1 MKMVSGEFWNTV
13 KTNTKFLVI
22 SHIFPDGDAVGSL
35 LAMGRVLKTIGKKTT
50 MVIKDKIPECFDFL
64 PGINEVKRDFDGVF
78 DCVIVLD
85 CSDVER
91 VGIKA
96 NLKTI
101 GNVVVNIDHHPGNTY
116 FGDINIVDSGVSS
129 VGEILYKLFEDFGI
143 QFDTCLGETIFTSI
157 ATDTGSFKYSNTTP
171 DCMSICSKL
180 IGVGVRPE
188 KISRFVFETKTL
200 KSLQLLQKALSSL
213 KIGKDGLYAWME
225 VPLKIQAELKADD
238 EDFEGI
244 INYARQIKG
253 VEVGILFRE
262 VDNGAKISFRSNDWV
277 DVGKLARELGGG
289 GHTKASGCMV
299 KGDYDII
306 KKRVLDKIRTELSQ
320 KRAEG

>member
-1 MKMVSGEFWNTV
+1 V

-35 LAMGRVLKTIGKKTT
+35 LATGMVLKTMGKKTT
-50 MVIKDKIPECFDFL
+50 MVIMDKTPECFDFL
-64 PGINEVKRDFDGVF
+64 PGINEVKRGFDGVF

-85 CSDVER
+85 CSDVDR
-91 VGIKA
+91 IGIKA

-101 GNVVVNIDHHPGNTY
+101 GRIIVNIDHHPGNTY
-116 FGDINIVDSGVSS
+116 FGDVNIVDPSASS
-129 VGEILYKLFEDFGI
+129 VGEILYKLFKELEI
-143 QFDTCLGETIFTSI
+143 QFDTCLGECIFTSI

-171 DCMSICSKL
+171 DCMRICSEL

-188 KISRFVFETKTL
+188 RVSRFVFETKAI

-225 VPLKIQAELKADD
+225 VPLKIQTELKVDD

-262 VDNGAKISFRSNDWV
+262 MDKGVKISFRSNDWF

-289 GHTKASGCMV
+289 GHTRASGCIV
-299 KGDYDII
+299 EGKYDVI
-306 KKRVLDKIRTELSQ
+306 KKRVLDKIRTKLSQ
-320 KRAEG
+320 KGLRDDGNKWHTKHS

>member
-1 MKMVSGEFWNTV
+1 V

-35 LAMGRVLKTIGKKTT
+35 LAMGRVLKTMNKKTT

-64 PGINEVKRDFDGVF
+64 PGINEVERDFDGVF

-91 VGIKA
+91 IGIKA

-116 FGDINIVDSGVSS
+116 FGDINIVDPGASS
-129 VGEILYKLFEDFGI
+129 VGEILHKLFEDFGI
-143 QFDTCLGETIFTSI
+143 HFDTCLGESIFTSI

-171 DCMSICSKL
+171 DCMNICSKL

-225 VPLKIQAELKADD
+225 VPLKIQTELKVDD

-262 VDNGAKISFRSNDWV
+262 VDNGAKISFRSNDWF

-289 GHTKASGCMV
+289 GHTKASGCIV
-299 KGDYDII
+299 KGNYDVI
-306 KKRVLDKIRTELSQ
+306 KKRVLDKIRTKLSQ